1 MTRDEIIKT
10 CQEIG
15 VDIDSVMGVSDSDFA
30 SGVDALYE
38 EFMASGI
45 L

>member
-1 MTRDEIIKT
+1 MSRDEIIKT
-10 CQEIG
+10 CREIG

-30 SGVDALYE
+30 SSVEALYE